1 MEGESSEHAVER
13 DLLCPCC
20 VVVASSIVKKKRK
33 KSRATRQRAKKNPWQ
48 HNLYINGVCTS
59 FMYEY
64 TPTMYRHGMGFQ
76 V

>member
-1 MEGESSEHAVER
+1 MYMYV
-13 DLLCPCC
+13 
-20 VVVASSIVKKKRK
+20 
-33 KSRATRQRAKKNPWQ
+33 
-48 HNLYINGVCTS
+48 NGVCTS